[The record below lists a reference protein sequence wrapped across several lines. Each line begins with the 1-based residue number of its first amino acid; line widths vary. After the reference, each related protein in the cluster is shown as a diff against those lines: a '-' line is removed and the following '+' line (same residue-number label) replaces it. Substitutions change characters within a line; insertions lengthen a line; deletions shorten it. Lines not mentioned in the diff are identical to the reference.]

1 MHVVAVD
8 LGTEVISAAVGR
20 LRSGSLMVKG
30 YSERYI
36 LDPTIMERGNVRYVK
51 GVSRIV
57 KRTVEEAL
65 RDAGLSPSD
74 VEGIGLS
81 MTGDQFTMV
90 EAEATVSPE
99 GKLRMEDIGYA
110 LAHRLEFSPES
121 WPVSVDIVD
130 LKVDGAEVDPRELG
144 ADHPDGLIGS
154 QVSHL
159 QFRAIVSSTSLGLVN
174 NLERVARLLNMK
186 LITISVE
193 PLAVAKAIKDYK
205 IENCLLIDS
214 GGGTT
219 DISVMRNS
227 LMEVC
232 HSIKVGGRDFTLAIA
247 NDLGLTYEEAEN
259 IKKKINSPMA
269 ESELSRYNLSRG
281 EVLEAI
287 EEIAEYVRDAVR
299 SAVKSIIRSLDMN
312 VPERVELYGGGI
324 LLDQAETAVR
334 EAILDAY
341 RDYLGIVPRVE
352 MLEASKIPHI
362 GKQLAG
368 PMRVVA
374 VSVLRDTALC
384 QQYSGRDVKVVIDEF
399 RAPEGR
405 YYLEVGGR
413 IEDSVKIPRRT
424 GLKEAI
430 ISAIKE
436 IILMQPAPVTVEL
449 CGRAYAGTLTIKFE
463 GVNSTD
469 DVEGVKVSVSGS
481 NIEDDVDTLPKEYKI
496 VQVKEMGP
504 ILIPVDEF
512 QKVEGGVSET
522 AGNVT
527 SLKERLDDSGG
538 NDPR

>member
-20 LRSGSLMVKG
+20 LRSGNLMVKG

-57 KRTVEEAL
+57 KKTVEEAL
-65 RDAGLSPSD
+65 RDAGVSPSD

-81 MTGDQFTMV
+81 MTGDRFTMV
-90 EAEATVSPE
+90 EAEASVSPE
-99 GKLRMEDIGYA
+99 GKLRIEDIGYT
-110 LAHRLEFSPES
+110 LAHRLEFSPEN
-121 WPVSVDIVD
+121 WPISVDIVD

-154 QVSHL
+154 QVTHL
-159 QFRAIVSSTSLGLVN
+159 QFRAIVSNTSLGLIN
-174 NLERVARLLNMK
+174 NLERIARLLNMK

-193 PLAVAKAIKDYK
+193 PLAVAKAIRDYK

-219 DISVMRNS
+219 DISVVRNT
-227 LMEVC
+227 LVEVC

-269 ESELSRYNLSRG
+269 DSELSRYDLTRR

-287 EEIAEYVRDAVR
+287 EEVAEYVRDAVR

-312 VPERVELYGGGI
+312 VPERVELYGGGV

-384 QQYSGRDVKVVIDEF
+384 QQCSGRDVKVVIDEF

-436 IILMQPAPVTVEL
+436 IILMQPAPVTAEL
-449 CGRAYAGTLTIKFE
+449 RGRAYAGTVTIKFE
-463 GVNSTD
+463 GVDSTD
-469 DVEGVKVSVSGS
+469 DVDGVKVNVSGS
-481 NIEDDVDTLPKEYKI
+481 EVEDTVDTLPKEYKI

-504 ILIPVDEF
+504 ILIPVDEL
-512 QKVEGGVSET
+512 QEVEGGVSET

-527 SLKERLDDSGG
+527 GLKEGLDDSGG
-538 NDPR
+538 NEPR